1 MTAFGFAG
9 SIAVTFLV
17 RFATDFLAGAAFAGV
32 FPFGDDVLA
41 TGLLAFALLT
51 GFFAATV
58 FLATGF
64 FALTDVFATVF
75 FAAVTFLATTFFF
88 VTFFSLEDDFGVAF
102 FLVVF
107 FFAVAILTSLKISF
121 RFQVPGVRPIDL

>member
-9 SIAVTFLV
+9 SIAVTFFV
-17 RFATDFLAGAAFAGV
+17 RFATDFLAGAAFDG
-32 FPFGDDVLA
+32 FFSA
-41 TGLLAFALLT
+41 TGFPAFALLT
-51 GFFAATV
+51 GFFAAVFLEGTLFFAFDAVV

-64 FALTDVFATVF
+64 FALTDDFAVAF

-88 VTFFSLEDDFGVAF
+88 VTFFSLDDDLGVAF

-107 FFAVAILTSLKISF
+107 FFAVAILTSLK
-121 RFQVPGVRPIDL
+121 